1 MSSCAPLHLCEISAP
16 LRLVK
21 NVESAR
27 QRYVLPVFVYPRLA
41 LKIGLL
47 FIYLTKCTGTRPSCA
62 RCASRDYICEY
73 ASEAI
78 SDTVAPNTPT
88 TSTTKARRPSR
99 RESRGDPAIPAQHHN
114 ESSPPTPGQPPGP
127 HNCTVIKAEMPEF
140 LSLHHYTDQSSY
152 WEGSTPSD
160 DCSMEEPWQFHNH
173 EGLLPDSTNHQN
185 TLARQRPSSI
195 AAPHP
200 VGGGRHRTIH
210 PGLQPVVVAPA
221 PLPTHAGDVQAAAA
235 ASAAALHAQ
244 IQLPLLPHFD
254 MPSQRLVEHEVYV
267 QPEIKY
273 EQSTAFG
280 PGPHPYDS

>member
-1 MSSCAPLHLCEISAP
+1 VSSCAPLHLCEISVP

-21 NVESAR
+21 NVENAR
-27 QRYVLPVFVYPRLA
+27 QRYVLPFFDYPRLA
-41 LKIGLL
+41 LKISLL

-88 TSTTKARRPSR
+88 TSTTKARRPC
-99 RESRGDPAIPAQHHN
+99 RESRGDP
-114 ESSPPTPGQPPGP
+114 SPSTPGQPLGP
-127 HNCTVIKAEMPEF
+127 NNCTAIKAEMPEF

-210 PGLQPVVVAPA
+210 PGPQPVVVAPA
-221 PLPTHAGDVQAAAA
+221 PLPTHAGDVQAAAAA

>member
-1 MSSCAPLHLCEISAP
+1 MCSLPTFIQGLHLKSA
-16 LRLVK
+16 
-21 NVESAR
+21 
-27 QRYVLPVFVYPRLA
+27 F
-41 LKIGLL
+41 L

-78 SDTVAPNTPT
+78 SDTAAANTPT

-99 RESRGDPAIPAQHHN
+99 RETRGDPAIPAQHHN

-127 HNCTVIKAEMPEF
+127 NHCTVKAEIPEF

-173 EGLLPDSTNHQN
+173 DGLLPDSTNHQN
-185 TLARQRPSSI
+185 VLARRRPSSI
-195 AAPHP
+195 AVPHP
-200 VGGGRHRTIH
+200 VSGGRHRTGH
-210 PGLQPVVVAPA
+210 PGPQPGVVAPA
-221 PLPTHAGDVQAAAA
+221 ALPTHAGDVQAATAA
-235 ASAAALHAQ
+235 ATSAAALQAQ

-254 MPSQRLVEHEVYV
+254 MPSQRLLEHEVYV
-267 QPEIKY
+267 QPEVKY

-280 PGPHPYDS
+280 TGPHPYDS